1 MMNVEGL
8 TRENV
13 ASHLQKYRLSLK
25 KGGEPDGAKPAGGS
39 SEPATAAEG
48 CDADSG
54 GEKTQQQQQQQDE
67 RTAGASAAVGAV
79 GSAGESGDGGSGS
92 CGVGGDGSC
101 SSDGQ
106 EGGSSKARW
115 VV

>member
-48 CDADSG
+48 CEADSG
-54 GEKTQQQQQQQDE
+54 GEKTQQQQDE
-67 RTAGASAAVGAV
+67 RTSVAAGAAGSAAQ
-79 GSAGESGDGGSGS
+79 SGDG
-92 CGVGGDGSC
+92 GSC

-115 VV
+115 AF